1 MDINIICCVH
11 ARGKS
16 QIEII
21 SFVELYVYHF
31 IARGPFYL
39 DLLYN
44 DVLIV
49 KVCDKDLCRTL
60 ATILGPMVS
69 LSRVGLA
76 APSARRKI

>member
-1 MDINIICCVH
+1 MDINIIYCVH

-16 QIEII
+16 QIEI
-21 SFVELYVYHF
+21 SFVELHVYHF

-44 DVLIV
+44 DVSRV

-69 LSRVGLA
+69 
-76 APSARRKI
+76 